1 MRCNEAFSIPRCGW
15 LNTIA
20 ENEPRPVVP
29 DSLIAL
35 TPCITSA
42 PCCRNLSLAGRASGY
57 FSKSDASSSN
67 VVATR
72 FIRAKVSSDLATETE
87 VGTQVA
93 AAVFTAM
100 VLLCNTASEATEED
114 EMEVEDAEAD
124 SSKPSGRLD
133 GAGAVMLLRAFLI
146 TRCNPSEKVRLPS
159 PTVSTLPNSG
169 IPGSGAPLILAHVA
183 ELMARY
189 SIQHTQAKGGSS
201 SRYGSA
207 QSRTMPP
214 ARLISILVAI
224 STI

>member
-1 MRCNEAFSIPRCGW
+1 MRRPR
-15 LNTIA
+15 
-20 ENEPRPVVP
+20 RV
-29 DSLIAL
+29 
-35 TPCITSA
+35 TPETAICQ
-42 PCCRNLSLAGRASGY
+42 G
-57 FSKSDASSSN
+57 
-67 VVATR
+67 
-72 FIRAKVSSDLATETE
+72 LATLLRLACDARAGGGEQGPPAVVE
-87 VGTQVA
+87 SIIGVSRRQNLQ
-93 AAVFTAM
+93 AVFLRRQIQTAKSY
-100 VLLCNTASEATEED
+100 LEED

-183 ELMARY
+183 ELTARY

-214 ARLISILVAI
+214 ARLISILVAM